1 MTDTV
6 SSSTQAHFL
15 DDRSFFP
22 CRKVIWR
29 HCGHR
34 FSFYHGQAED
44 DTGELAF
51 LSSSSDFLTILFHSS
66 GSFAA
71 GMPVELQQHI
81 GGPASSGES
90 DTGKLCRWAAGLA
103 AGSFRPSCLLFGA
116 LHCVLKVYI
125 LRQYLSFFGWTKLAR
140 VLFVARTYVGT
151 SCMYCCSISVYRMQ
165 L

>member
-6 SSSTQAHFL
+6 SFSTQAHFL
-15 DDRSFFP
+15 DDRSFCP

-81 GGPASSGES
+81 GGPASS

-125 LRQYLSFFGWTKLAR
+125 LRQYLSFFWLDQAGYCLLPVR
-140 VLFVARTYVGT
+140 RYFLYVL
-151 SCMYCCSISVYRMQ
+151 